1 MNYSER
7 RNILYRL
14 ISVGLILISLGLDA
28 YAMYMVI
35 LFNAE
40 DKILSIIALALATA
54 FTILEITVI
63 LKGWKKDS
71 NLFKI
76 AFNENRNINNVP
88 LVAVFVGTLFGLGL
102 GIMSVVIYLTRG
114 EANIKNAML
123 IIMAIAVYLLVN
135 CLVYYLFL
143 LFFKKRDLSIKELI
157 G

>member
-1 MNYSER
+1 MNYSEK

-40 DKILSIIALALATA
+40 DKILSIIALALAAA

-114 EANIKNAML
+114 EVNIKNAML

>member
-40 DKILSIIALALATA
+40 DKILSIIALALAAA

>member
-1 MNYSER
+1 MNYSEK

-40 DKILSIIALALATA
+40 DKILSIIALALAAA

-102 GIMSVVIYLTRG
+102 GIMSVVIYLARG
-114 EANIKNAML
+114 EVNIKNAML

>member
-28 YAMYMVI
+28 YAMYMLI
-35 LFNAE
+35 LFNTE
-40 DKILSIIALALATA
+40 DKILSIIALTLAAA

-88 LVAVFVGTLFGLGL
+88 LVAVIVGTLFGLGL

>member
-28 YAMYMVI
+28 YAMYMAI

-40 DKILSIIALALATA
+40 DKILSIIALALAAA

-114 EANIKNAML
+114 EVNIKNAML

>member
-40 DKILSIIALALATA
+40 DKILSIIALALAEA